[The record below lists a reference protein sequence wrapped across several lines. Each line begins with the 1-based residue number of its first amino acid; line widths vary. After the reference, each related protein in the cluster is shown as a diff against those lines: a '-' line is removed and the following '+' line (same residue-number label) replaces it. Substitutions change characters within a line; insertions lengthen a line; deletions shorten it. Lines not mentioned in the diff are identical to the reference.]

1 MAASNGGREVNEPK
15 DNEPKGYRAVT
26 RFLLVS
32 PYKIRP
38 VADLVRRKP
47 YTEAVSLLENMP
59 HKGAR
64 LIRKTVVSAASNALN
79 RDKQLEE
86 DMLYIREI
94 LVDEGPRM
102 KRVWFR
108 GKGRADM
115 LLKRMCHI
123 TVVVDQTVSASP
135 GKQASPSKL
144 ASPNKLAKETG
155 KNESKKA
162 SSRKAG
168 K

>member
-1 MAASNGGREVNEPK
+1 MNKENT
-15 DNEPKGYRAVT
+15 GYRAVT
-26 RFLLVS
+26 RYLIVS

-38 VADLVRRKP
+38 VADLIRRKP

-64 LIRKTVVSAASNALN
+64 LIRKTMISAASNALS
-79 RDKQLEE
+79 RDKKLVE
-86 DMLYIREI
+86 DMLYIKEVS
-94 LVDEGPRM
+94 VDEGPRM

-108 GKGRADM
+108 GRGRADM

-123 TVVVDQTVSASP
+123 TVIVDETVNANR
-135 GKQASPSKL
+135 KVKDR
-144 ASPNKLAKETG
+144 
-155 KNESKKA
+155 KA
-162 SSRKAG
+162 SSGKAE